1 MSKKT
6 SDPKFKKLLHL
17 PKLKVNKNQETKME
31 TTQDTHNH
39 APSKNSRHEPHHQK
53 EETSTSSEDLL
64 KEKSDRGKGMN
75 QKLFG
80 TDGIRGLA
88 NHFPMTGEIAM
99 AVGRAVAYVLREN
112 PSGVVRS
119 SVPVGLKPLES
130 PKPVRRAK
138 IVIGKDTR
146 LSGYMIEQALA
157 SGVCSMGA
165 DVILIGPLP
174 TPGVAFVTQSMR
186 ADAGI
191 MISAS
196 HNPYDDNGIKIFS
209 ADGYKLPDDIEAEIE
224 RLVFSTIM
232 DHNRPT
238 ADLVGK
244 AYRIDD
250 IHGRYIVF
258 LKSLFPKDLD
268 LLGLRIVLDCANG
281 AAYKVAPLVFE
292 ELGAEVIKMGVHPD
306 GLNINDKCGALYP
319 EAIAASAVKY
329 RADIGISLDGDG
341 DRCIL
346 SDENGEIVD
355 GDQIIGLCALEMAR
369 EQTLRKNTVVTTPMS
384 NYGLELTLKENGI
397 SMVRAQV
404 GDRYVVD
411 TMRKNG
417 LNLGGEQSGHIV
429 FLDQSTTGDGIVA
442 ALKVMEAMRRTGK
455 TLSELKRAVKLFP
468 QVREDIRVSR
478 KEPFEN
484 HPEIMKAIQAAQA
497 TLGDKGRVFVRY
509 SGTEALARVM
519 VEGESHAQIQSLARG
534 IAALI
539 KKKLA

>member
-1 MSKKT
+1 M
-6 SDPKFKKLLHL
+6 
-17 PKLKVNKNQETKME
+17 
-31 TTQDTHNH
+31 
-39 APSKNSRHEPHHQK
+39 
-53 EETSTSSEDLL
+53 
-64 KEKSDRGKGMN
+64 G

-88 NHFPMTGEIAM
+88 NQFPMTGEIAM
-99 AVGRAVAYVLREN
+99 AVGRAVAYVLRTN
-112 PSGVVRS
+112 PTSVVKS
-119 SVPVGLKPLES
+119 SIPVGLKPLES
-130 PKPVRRAK
+130 TKPVRRAK
-138 IVIGKDTR
+138 IVVGKDTR
-146 LSGYMIEQALA
+146 LSGYMIEHALA

-186 ADAGI
+186 ADAGV

-196 HNPYDDNGIKIFS
+196 HNPYDDNGIKVFS
-209 ADGYKLPDDIEAEIE
+209 ADGYKLPDEVEAEIE
-224 RLVFSTIM
+224 RLVFSNEL
-232 DHNRPT
+232 DKDRPT

-250 IHGRYIVF
+250 VHGRYLVF

-292 ELGAEVIKMGVHPD
+292 ELGAEVIKRGVSPD
-306 GLNINDKCGALYP
+306 GLNINDKCGALFP
-319 EAIAASAVKY
+319 EAIAGAAVKY

-355 GDQIIGLCALEMAR
+355 GDQIIGLCAIEMAR
-369 EQTLRKNTVVTTPMS
+369 EQTLKKNTVVTTPMS
-384 NYGLELTLKENGI
+384 NYGLELTLREHGI

-442 ALKVMEAMRRTGK
+442 ALKVLEAMRRTGK
-455 TLSELKRAVKLFP
+455 PLSELKRAIKLFP
-468 QVREDIRVSR
+468 QVREDVKVSR

-484 HPEIMKAIQAAQA
+484 FPEISKAIATAQA
-497 TLGDKGRVFVRY
+497 TLKDKGRVFVRY
-509 SGTEALARVM
+509 SGTESLARVM
-519 VEGESHAQIQSLARG
+519 VEGEDLQQIQSLAKG
-534 IAALI
+534 IAHSVQKAL
-539 KKKLA
+539 K

>member
-1 MSKKT
+1 MS
-6 SDPKFKKLLHL
+6 
-17 PKLKVNKNQETKME
+17 
-31 TTQDTHNH
+31 
-39 APSKNSRHEPHHQK
+39 
-53 EETSTSSEDLL
+53 
-64 KEKSDRGKGMN
+64 

-88 NHFPMTGEIAM
+88 NEFPMTGEIAM
-99 AVGRAVAYVLREN
+99 AVGRAVAHVLRTN
-112 PSGVVRS
+112 PRTLIKTSI
-119 SVPVGLKPLES
+119 PVGLKHLES
-130 PKPVRRAK
+130 STPIRRAK

-186 ADAGI
+186 ADAGV

-196 HNPYDDNGIKIFS
+196 HNPYDDNGIKVFS
-209 ADGYKLPDDIEAEIE
+209 ADGYKLPDELEAEIE
-224 RLVFSTIM
+224 RLVFSNEL
-232 DHNRPT
+232 DKNRPT
-238 ADLVGK
+238 GDLVGK
-244 AYRIDD
+244 AFRIDD
-250 IHGRYIVF
+250 IHGRYLVF

-268 LLGLRIVLDCANG
+268 LLGMRVALDCANG

-292 ELGAEVIKMGVHPD
+292 ELGAEVIKNGVQPD
-306 GLNINDKCGALYP
+306 GLNINHQCGALHP
-319 EAIAASAVKY
+319 EEVSALTVRY
-329 RADIGISLDGDG
+329 RADIGIALDGDG

-355 GDQIIGLCALEMAR
+355 GDQIIGLCALQMAS
-369 EQTLRKNTVVTTPMS
+369 EGILKHNTVVTTPMS
-384 NYGLELTLKENGI
+384 NIGLELTLKAHGI
-397 SMVRAQV
+397 SMIRAQV

-417 LNLGGEQSGHIV
+417 FNLGGEQSGHIV
-429 FLDQSTTGDGIVA
+429 FLDQATTGDGIVA
-442 ALKVMEAMRRTGK
+442 ALKVLEAMRRTGK
-455 TLSELKRAVKLFP
+455 PLSELKRAIKLFP

-484 HPEIMKAIQAAQA
+484 YPEISQAIALAKSELQE
-497 TLGDKGRVFVRY
+497 KGRVFVRY

-519 VEGESHAQIQSLARG
+519 VEGEDSKQIHGLARV
-534 IAALI
+534 IASAI
-539 KKKLA
+539 QKVLA

>member
-1 MSKKT
+1 
-6 SDPKFKKLLHL
+6 
-17 PKLKVNKNQETKME
+17 
-31 TTQDTHNH
+31 
-39 APSKNSRHEPHHQK
+39 
-53 EETSTSSEDLL
+53 
-64 KEKSDRGKGMN
+64 MN

-88 NHFPMTGEIAM
+88 NQFPMTGEIAM
-99 AVGRAVAYVLREN
+99 AVGRAVAFVLRDN
-112 PSGVVRS
+112 PTAVVRS
-119 SVPVGLKPLES
+119 SIPVGLKPLES

-138 IVIGKDTR
+138 IVVGKDTR

-196 HNPYDDNGIKIFS
+196 HNPYADNGIKIFS

-224 RLVFSTIM
+224 RLVFSKDM
-232 DHNRPT
+232 DLNRPT

-250 IHGRYIVF
+250 VHGRYIVF
-258 LKSLFPKDLD
+258 LKSLFPRDLD

-292 ELGAEVIKMGVHPD
+292 ELGAEVIKTGVHPD
-306 GLNINDKCGALYP
+306 GLNINDKCGALHP

-369 EQTLRKNTVVTTPMS
+369 EKNLRKNTVVTTPMS
-384 NYGLELTLKENGI
+384 NYGLELTLREHGI

-417 LNLGGEQSGHIV
+417 LNLGGEQSGHLV

-442 ALKVMEAMRRTGK
+442 ALKVLEAMRRTGK
-455 TLSELKRAVKLFP
+455 TLSELKRAVRLFP

-478 KEPFEN
+478 KEPFEKF
-484 HPEIMKAIQAAQA
+484 PEITKAIDAAQA
-497 TLGDKGRVFVRY
+497 ALKDKGRVFVRY

-519 VEGESHAQIQSLARG
+519 VEGEDHAQIQALARG
-534 IAALI
+534 IAELI
-539 KKKLA
+539 KNKLA

>member
-1 MSKKT
+1 MAK
-6 SDPKFKKLLHL
+6 
-17 PKLKVNKNQETKME
+17 
-31 TTQDTHNH
+31 
-39 APSKNSRHEPHHQK
+39 
-53 EETSTSSEDLL
+53 
-64 KEKSDRGKGMN
+64 
-75 QKLFG
+75 KLFG

-88 NHFPMTGEIAM
+88 NEYPMTGEIAM
-99 AVGRAVAYVLREN
+99 AVGKAVAHVLRSN
-112 PSGVVRS
+112 PQSIVKS
-119 SVPVGLKPLES
+119 SIPVGLKPLDS
-130 PKPVRRAK
+130 TRPVRRAK
-138 IVIGKDTR
+138 IVVGKDTR

-196 HNPYDDNGIKIFS
+196 HNQYHDNGIKIFS
-209 ADGYKLPDDIEAEIE
+209 ADGYKLPDELETEIE
-224 RLVFSTIM
+224 RLIFSNEL
-232 DHNRPT
+232 DRNRPT
-238 ADLVGK
+238 GDLVGK

-250 IHGRYIVF
+250 VHGRYLVF

-268 LLGLRIVLDCANG
+268 LLGIRIALDCANG

-292 ELGAEVIKMGVHPD
+292 ELGADVVKTGINPD
-306 GLNINDKCGALYP
+306 GLNINDKCGALFP
-319 EAIAASAVKY
+319 ESIASQTVKF

-355 GDQIIGLCALEMAR
+355 GDQIIGLCAIQMAH
-369 EQTLRKNTVVTTPMS
+369 EQTLKKNTVVTTPMS
-384 NYGLELTLKENGI
+384 NFGLEMTLQQYGI

-429 FLDQSTTGDGIVA
+429 FLDHATTGDGIVA
-442 ALKVMEAMRRTGK
+442 ALKVLEAMRRTGK
-455 TLSELKRAVKLFP
+455 PLSVLKKAIKLFP
-468 QVREDIRVSR
+468 QVREDVRVTR
-478 KEPFEN
+478 KEPLEN
-484 HPEIMKAIQAAQA
+484 FADVAQSITAAEAI
-497 TLGDKGRVFVRY
+497 LKDKGRVFVRY
-509 SGTEALARVM
+509 SGTESLARVM
-519 VEGESHAQIQSLARG
+519 VEGEDFQQIQELARNIG
-534 IAALI
+534 SKIHKELG
-539 KKKLA
+539 